1 MFEKLA
7 LALYYSNLS
16 IKKAF
21 DCFDLDKNGSIS
33 RNEFYYGITKLNLG
47 FFFNLKK
54 KFIHKF

>member
-1 MFEKLA
+1 MNQKGVQIMFEKLA

-47 FFFNLKK
+47 LK
-54 KFIHKF
+54 